1 MAGGLANLVKGVWA
15 RIVQFVAVV
24 LRLFGVTIR
33 QPNYVPTQCGPT
45 NPTPGCKPNPSPCGG
60 GIVLQVFDAEGG
72 LTTYEEECG
81 TGPHTIVRDD
91 RGFMG
96 FDAAARAEL
105 RFPAAP
111 TVTVRI
117 VHFSNPGRIE
127 AFEQSGALA
136 DMKQMAPT
144 PAVEQDFTLN
154 GRAIDRVVVT
164 PASPTDETL
173 VLQLCH

>member
-1 MAGGLANLVKGVWA
+1 MAGGLANLVKVVWA

-24 LRLFGVTIR
+24 LRPFGVTIR
-33 QPNYVPTQCGPT
+33 QPGYTPTQCGPS
-45 NPTPGCKPNPSPCGG
+45 NGGPGCNPNPWPCGA
-60 GIVLQVFDAEGG
+60 GIVVQVFDAEGG
-72 LTTYEEECG
+72 LTSYEECPP
-81 TGPHTIVRDD
+81 GPHTIVRAD
-91 RGFMG
+91 RGFVG

-111 TVTVRI
+111 TVTIRV

-136 DMKQMAPT
+136 DMKRMAPT

-164 PASPTDETL
+164 PASPTDPTL